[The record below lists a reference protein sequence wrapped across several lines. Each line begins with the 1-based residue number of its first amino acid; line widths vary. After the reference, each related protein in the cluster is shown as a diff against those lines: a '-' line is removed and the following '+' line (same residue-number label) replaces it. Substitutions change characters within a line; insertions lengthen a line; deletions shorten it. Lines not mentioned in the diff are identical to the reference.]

1 MGCQPKPPLPLCKPN
16 EYSCFNGWECIS
28 KSLYCDGTFH
38 CSDRSDETNCP
49 TLVLRA
55 YPSEQTIEEGREIV
69 FQCRDEGPLRARV
82 EWRRQ
87 SLPLPPGKAMKS
99 SGLLSYSDKIRKY
112 IKPYRTIGTANA
124 ICWNSGSF
132 ITKEYII

>member
-1 MGCQPKPPLPLCKPN
+1 MFLSFWGN
-16 EYSCFNGWECIS
+16 EKRKKAQIF
-28 KSLYCDGTFH
+28 
-38 CSDRSDETNCP
+38 R

-87 SLPLPPGKAMKS
+87 SLPLPPGTTLTGDVGGRMEIPNAQVSFWLHYEKKF
-99 SGLLSYSDKIRKY
+99 
-112 IKPYRTIGTANA
+112 TILV
-124 ICWNSGSF
+124 
-132 ITKEYII
+132 

>member
-49 TLVLRA
+49 TLGVKYLVFSPLV
-55 YPSEQTIEEGREIV
+55 PSKREKNILV
-69 FQCRDEGPLRARV
+69 
-82 EWRRQ
+82 
-87 SLPLPPGKAMKS
+87 K
-99 SGLLSYSDKIRKY
+99 LS
-112 IKPYRTIGTANA
+112 
-124 ICWNSGSF
+124 
-132 ITKEYII
+132 

>member
-28 KSLYCDGTFH
+28 KSLQCDGTFH

-87 SLPLPPGKAMKS
+87 SLPLPPGKNMKS
-99 SGLLSYSDKIRKY
+99 SSLLSRYH
-112 IKPYRTIGTANA
+112 YRFLCKLDSHETI
-124 ICWNSGSF
+124 
-132 ITKEYII
+132 

>member
-1 MGCQPKPPLPLCKPN
+1 MFTSPFQSQKVYKL
-16 EYSCFNGWECIS
+16 S
-28 KSLYCDGTFH
+28 K
-38 CSDRSDETNCP
+38 TNIFFSHLREREEKTNQIFC

-87 SLPLPPGKAMKS
+87 SLPLPPGKV
-99 SGLLSYSDKIRKY
+99 I
-112 IKPYRTIGTANA
+112 
-124 ICWNSGSF
+124 
-132 ITKEYII
+132 

>member
-49 TLVLRA
+49 TLGGFQLLDLIIMGLKSHDLLKIQGVSLMEILFVKRNTLQDL
-55 YPSEQTIEEGREIV
+55 PSSLNVAISTNEGR
-69 FQCRDEGPLRARV
+69 
-82 EWRRQ
+82 
-87 SLPLPPGKAMKS
+87 
-99 SGLLSYSDKIRKY
+99 
-112 IKPYRTIGTANA
+112 
-124 ICWNSGSF
+124 
-132 ITKEYII
+132 